1 MLNTPE
7 IVERASQPYAAI
19 AAVVRMDELSA
30 AIDKALPA
38 VFGWLAARGAAPA
51 GAPFFRYRVID
62 MPNRLEI
69 DFGVPTASVLEADDA
84 ITTGELPAGRY
95 VSATHTGH
103 YDGLMAATAELLKWI
118 DDQHLALDQRKTN
131 LGDAFGC
138 RLELYHTD
146 PRTEPDP
153 SRFKTELAMRLADQ
167 GVASG

>member
-1 MLNTPE
+1 MLSTPQ
-7 IVERASQPYAAI
+7 IIERASQPYAAI
-19 AAVVRMDELSA
+19 AAVVRVAELSA
-30 AIDKALPA
+30 TIDKALPA

-62 MPNRLEI
+62 MPSRMEI

-84 ITTGELPAGRY
+84 IITGKLPAGRY

-118 DDQHLALDQRKTN
+118 DDQHLALDEHQTD

-138 RLELYHTD
+138 RLEIYHTD
-146 PRTEPDP
+146 PRAEPDP
-153 SRFKTELAMRLADQ
+153 GRFQTELAMRLAD
-167 GVASG
+167 